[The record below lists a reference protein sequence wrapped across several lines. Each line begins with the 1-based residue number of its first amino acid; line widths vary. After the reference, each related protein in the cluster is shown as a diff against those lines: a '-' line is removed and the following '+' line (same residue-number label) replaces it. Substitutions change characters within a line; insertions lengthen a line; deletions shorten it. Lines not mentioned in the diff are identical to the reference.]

1 MRVWQR
7 FVASHLFDYNPP
19 ATRLWLAIVAS
30 GAVSALWALAELA
43 RLAPDQW
50 LPVVAGVVMVMV
62 AGLFPIRIPRSSF
75 SLGIADV
82 FIFSLLI
89 TLGTA
94 PAVIAAGAE
103 GALGSWRSSKRL
115 TSRLSTPAAN
125 MAAMAACGTA
135 FSLLRDGLTTWLHP
149 EAADLVALCSVA
161 GLQFLLATF
170 PLTAVILIKRGLKI
184 DLRDW
189 FGTYSWLGALS
200 LASALVAGIVHLNA
214 VHFGRTVL
222 VAGGLAVIA
231 VAMLVR
237 VSFQRQEA
245 EHAEQEARINEAQR
259 QAQISQMRFAS
270 AFTHAGVGM
279 AIVDQA
285 GAMLQV
291 NQALCSLLGRQEAE
305 LVGRTFS
312 SYLQPGDVD
321 LFERSTG
328 AGQPDAAGFSMELRC
343 LGPGEHPLWVALH
356 CSRFD
361 DTAGA
366 GTCRILQLHD
376 ISSRRQAESRLQ
388 HIAYHD
394 SLTDLANRSCFQE
407 RLGVAVERSRL
418 DDGTR
423 FAVLFLDLDRFK
435 VVNDSLG
442 HLAGNELLREVAG
455 RLRSCVRRPSDLVA
469 RLGGDEFAILL
480 DGLHATEDGL
490 RLADRLLAALM
501 RPVALCGTEVVPGA
515 SIGITF
521 SDLGYRTV
529 DEVLRD
535 ADLAMYAAKAAGR
548 GRVVLFDQSMHEH
561 IADKLALEADLRR
574 AIGGGQLSLAFQPIF
589 DLEPYRL
596 IGFEALA
603 RWVHPERGPISPAV
617 FVTLAEESGHIEA
630 LTRWVIDQA
639 ARQLADWQASH
650 REARGLGVHVNISG
664 RDLAQPGLVA
674 HVRKVL
680 RRYRLDPS
688 LLTLE
693 ITETTLMGQLEV
705 SLQALKRLRA
715 VGVHFSID
723 DFGTGYSSLAYLS
736 SLPIDSLK
744 IDRSFV
750 MGMSTQGGNVEIVR
764 AVNTLGRSLGKRVI
778 AEGIETPDQLE
789 TLRELGVACGQGYL
803 LSRPLPAEQ
812 VPGLLE
818 RLATA

>member
-1 MRVWQR
+1 V
-7 FVASHLFDYNPP
+7 P
-19 ATRLWLAIVAS
+19 A
-30 GAVSALWALAELA
+30 
-43 RLAPDQW
+43 
-50 LPVVAGVVMVMV
+50 
-62 AGLFPIRIPRSSF
+62 
-75 SLGIADV
+75 
-82 FIFSLLI
+82 
-89 TLGTA
+89 
-94 PAVIAAGAE
+94 
-103 GALGSWRSSKRL
+103 
-115 TSRLSTPAAN
+115 
-125 MAAMAACGTA
+125 
-135 FSLLRDGLTTWLHP
+135 
-149 EAADLVALCSVA
+149 
-161 GLQFLLATF
+161 
-170 PLTAVILIKRGLKI
+170 
-184 DLRDW
+184 
-189 FGTYSWLGALS
+189 
-200 LASALVAGIVHLNA
+200 
-214 VHFGRTVL
+214 
-222 VAGGLAVIA
+222 
-231 VAMLVR
+231 
-237 VSFQRQEA
+237 
-245 EHAEQEARINEAQR
+245 
-259 QAQISQMRFAS
+259 
-270 AFTHAGVGM
+270 
-279 AIVDQA
+279 
-285 GAMLQV
+285 
-291 NQALCSLLGRQEAE
+291 
-305 LVGRTFS
+305 
-312 SYLQPGDVD
+312 
-321 LFERSTG
+321 
-328 AGQPDAAGFSMELRC
+328 
-343 LGPGEHPLWVALH
+343 
-356 CSRFD
+356 
-361 DTAGA
+361 AGA

-376 ISSRRQAESRLQ
+376 ITSRRQAESRLQ

-407 RLGVAVERSRL
+407 RLSVAVERSRT
-418 DDGTR
+418 DDSVR

-455 RLRSCVRRPSDLVA
+455 RLRACVRRPCDLVA

-501 RPVALCGTEVVPGA
+501 RPVGLCGTEVVPGA

-617 FVTLAEESGHIEA
+617 FVALAEESGHIEA

-639 ARQLADWQASH
+639 SRQLADWQATH
-650 REARGLGVHVNISG
+650 REARRLGMHVNISG

-674 HVRKVL
+674 HVRRVL
-680 RRYRLDPS
+680 RRYRLNPA

-693 ITETTLMGQLEV
+693 ITETTLMGQLDV

-750 MGMSTQGGNVEIVR
+750 MGMSTQPGNVEIVR
-764 AVNTLGRSLGKRVI
+764 AVATLGRSLGKRVI

-789 TLRELGVACGQGYL
+789 TLRELGVPCGQGYL

-812 VPGLLE
+812 VPALLE
-818 RLATA
+818 RVLAT